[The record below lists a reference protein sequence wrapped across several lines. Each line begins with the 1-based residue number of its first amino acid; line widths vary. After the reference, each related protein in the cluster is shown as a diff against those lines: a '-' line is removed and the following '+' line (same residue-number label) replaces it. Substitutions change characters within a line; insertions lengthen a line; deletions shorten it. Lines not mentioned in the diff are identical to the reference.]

1 MEQSILKSVKKAVGI
16 GDDDE
21 SFDLDILMHINSEFS
36 NLCDM
41 GVGPEEGFVVEDDSL
56 EWGDFL
62 DAEEE
67 RVKLSKVKMAVILRT
82 RLLFDPPTTS
92 FLLDALKAQL
102 QEMEWRLNVNREHE
116 AWEDPNPPVI
126 PVVEE
131 VE

>member
-21 SFDLDILMHINSEFS
+21 SFDLDILMHINTEFS
-36 NLCDM
+36 TLNDM
-41 GVGPEEGFVVEDDSL
+41 GVGPEEGFIVEDDSA

-62 DAEEE
+62 DADEEKVQLS
-67 RVKLSKVKMAVILRT
+67 RVKTAVILRT
-82 RLLFDPPTTS
+82 RLLFDPPNTS
-92 FLLDALKAQL
+92 FVLDAMTKQL
-102 QEMEWRLNVNREHE
+102 QEAEWRLNVKREHE
-116 AWEDPNPPVI
+116 AWEDPTPPPV